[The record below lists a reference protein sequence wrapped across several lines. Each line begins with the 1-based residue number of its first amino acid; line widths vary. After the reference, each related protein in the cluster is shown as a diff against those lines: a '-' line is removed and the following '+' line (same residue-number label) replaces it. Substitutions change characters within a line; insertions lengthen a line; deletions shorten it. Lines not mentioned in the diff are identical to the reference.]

1 MTGKARDNLHR
12 RAALAMALGWLLA
25 AGGQAAAEPL
35 SLESVLRSAATHY
48 PQVLAAREAARAR
61 AGGLLAAEGAFDLR
75 VDQSGRVRPSG
86 FYDGRTLDTR
96 VVKPMPTFGAQIYG
110 GYRLSDGQFP
120 VYEDEYDTLSGGQ
133 FSVGAILSLWR
144 DRDIDQRRFD
154 VAFGRNDL
162 RKAELELLLRQILVQ
177 REAAGAYLQW
187 LAAGRELRIY
197 EELLRL
203 ADLRQSQ
210 FADLVNEGGLARITL
225 TENQQ
230 AVLRRQALVADAERV
245 LVNRA
250 NVLSLYLR
258 TPDGQPRVPSAAEL
272 PAGFPRLPP
281 VDGAAVE
288 AAVGAALGLRPDA
301 ALLAVDGQVE
311 ADRVRL
317 GENLLKPRV
326 DVGAELARDVGSG
339 SNTLDGTETIVSLQ
353 VSIPIERR
361 TGEGRR
367 DEAQA
372 NLNRIRQEQRLLD
385 DRIVAEI
392 RNVGNDIVANQRL
405 MKITA
410 DELEQAT
417 TMENAER
424 ERLEAGQSNFF
435 LLNAREETSADVR
448 VRNVRAEQV
457 YEQSLADFYAATV
470 QWERLLPGAFGT
482 PDEPAGGTLPAA
494 P

>member
-1 MTGKARDNLHR
+1 
-12 RAALAMALGWLLA
+12 
-25 AGGQAAAEPL
+25 
-35 SLESVLRSAATHY
+35 
-48 PQVLAAREAARAR
+48 
-61 AGGLLAAEGAFDLR
+61 
-75 VDQSGRVRPSG
+75 
-86 FYDGRTLDTR
+86 
-96 VVKPMPTFGAQIYG
+96 
-110 GYRLSDGQFP
+110 
-120 VYEDEYDTLSGGQ
+120 
-133 FSVGAILSLWR
+133 
-144 DRDIDQRRFD
+144 
-154 VAFGRNDL
+154 
-162 RKAELELLLRQILVQ
+162 
-177 REAAGAYLQW
+177 
-187 LAAGRELRIY
+187 
-197 EELLRL
+197 
-203 ADLRQSQ
+203 
-210 FADLVNEGGLARITL
+210 
-225 TENQQ
+225 
-230 AVLRRQALVADAERV
+230 
-245 LVNRA
+245 
-250 NVLSLYLR
+250 
-258 TPDGQPRVPSAAEL
+258 
-272 PAGFPRLPP
+272 
-281 VDGAAVE
+281 
-288 AAVGAALGLRPDA
+288 
-301 ALLAVDGQVE
+301 
-311 ADRVRL
+311 
-317 GENLLKPRV
+317 V

-339 SNTLDGTETIVSLQ
+339 SNTLDGTETIVSVQ

-367 DEAQA
+367 AEAQA

-482 PDEPAGGTLPAA
+482 LDEPAGDRLPAA

>member
-1 MTGKARDNLHR
+1 VT
-12 RAALAMALGWLLA
+12 LLA
-25 AGGQAAAEPL
+25 CWLAGPAAGEPL
-35 SLESVLRSAATHY
+35 TLDAVLQSAATYY

-61 AGGLLAAEGAFDLR
+61 SGGVLAAEGAFDLR
-75 VDQSGRVRPSG
+75 VDQLGQVRPSG

-96 VVKPMPTFGAQIYG
+96 VVKPLPGFNAQIYG
-110 GYRLSDGQFP
+110 GYRISDGRFP
-120 VYEDEYDTLSGGQ
+120 VYEDELNTLSGGE

-144 DRDIDQRRFD
+144 DREIDQRRFD
-154 VAFGRNDL
+154 LARSRNDL

-203 ADLRQSQ
+203 ADLRQAQ
-210 FADLVNEGGLARITL
+210 FADLVNEGALPQITL
-225 TENQQ
+225 TENLQ
-230 AVLRRQALVADAERV
+230 AVLRRRALVADAERL

-250 NVLSLYLR
+250 NFLSLYLR
-258 TPDGQPRVPSAAEL
+258 NGDGSPRVPGPDEL
-272 PAGFPRLPP
+272 PQAFPRLPP
-281 VDGAAVE
+281 VDGEAVE
-288 AAVGAALGLRPDA
+288 SAVAAALQLRPDA
-301 ALLAVDGQVE
+301 AILAVDGQVE

-326 DVGAELARDVGSG
+326 DVGVEAARDLGAG
-339 SNTLDGTETIVSLQ
+339 SNTLDGTETVVKLQ
-353 VSIPIERR
+353 VSIPVERR

-367 DEAQA
+367 AEAQA
-372 NLNRIRQEQRLLD
+372 NLNRIRQEQRLIE
-385 DRIVAEI
+385 DRIAAEI

-410 DELEQAT
+410 DELQQAS
-417 TMENAER
+417 TMEDAER
-424 ERLEAGQSNFF
+424 VRLEAGQSNFF
-435 LLNAREETSADVR
+435 LLNAREEATADVR

-470 QWERLLPGAFGT
+470 QWERILPDAFSAPSPGT
-482 PDEPAGGTLPAA
+482 GMAPAPGP
-494 P
+494 